1 MSALHQYRP
10 QILGF
15 GICRDVPR
23 SDVTDLRLRQRPRLV
38 LSCVLECQGIEMQ
51 QIGMHSLL
59 LGLMEKCYANEPR
72 GIKRD
77 QCGEMY
83 RQHTWRK
90 Q

>member
-1 MSALHQYRP
+1 
-10 QILGF
+10 
-15 GICRDVPR
+15 
-23 SDVTDLRLRQRPRLV
+23 
-38 LSCVLECQGIEMQ
+38 
-51 QIGMHSLL
+51 MHSLL

-72 GIKRD
+72 VIKRD

>member
-1 MSALHQYRP
+1 MEEGRQRWPSSAQ
-10 QILGF
+10 
-15 GICRDVPR
+15 
-23 SDVTDLRLRQRPRLV
+23 LRRPRLV
-38 LSCVLECQGIEMQ
+38 DAPAPELNRVLINRL
-51 QIGMHSLL
+51 ISSRNVRYSANSDIKVDIAFALL

-72 GIKRD
+72 VIKRD

>member
-1 MSALHQYRP
+1 M
-10 QILGF
+10 
-15 GICRDVPR
+15 
-23 SDVTDLRLRQRPRLV
+23 TDLRLRQRPRLV

-72 GIKRD
+72 VIKRD